1 MSLAKKCNRCGKY
14 YDHYPTGNKI
24 TYNSLMRFQMNAK
37 GDTVQFQDTIIDLCP
52 ECMDAFDKF
61 MTSGGKF
68 DDKT

>member
-1 MSLAKKCNRCGKY
+1 MSLAKKCNRFGKY
-14 YDHYPTGNKI
+14 YDHYPTGTKI
-24 TYNSLMRFQMNAK
+24 VHNSLVRLQMNVTC
-37 GDTVQFQDTIIDLCP
+37 DNVMFQDTRIDLCP

>member
-14 YDHYPTGNKI
+14 YDHYPKGLKI
-24 TYNSLMRFQMNAK
+24 
-37 GDTVQFQDTIIDLCP
+37 QFNGFRRICRDEYGEQKDFSDPFDLCP

-68 DDKT
+68 DG

>member
-14 YDHYPTGNKI
+14 YDHYPKGSKI
-24 TYNSLMRFQMNAK
+24 QYNGVQRFFRDEYGGMTRIDEAL
-37 GDTVQFQDTIIDLCP
+37 DLCL

-61 MTSGGKF
+61 MTSGGIF

>member
-14 YDHYPTGNKI
+14 YDPYPKGATRRHNGVRRLCLSDTG
-24 TYNSLMRFQMNAK
+24 SLLDH
-37 GDTVQFQDTIIDLCP
+37 GDMLDLCP

-61 MTSGGKF
+61 MTSGGRF